1 MVLRGMEK
9 DDDRE
14 ARIHN
19 EIIVDAYDEE
29 ERSMGWYSYLE
40 DQLSFPFIARCTM
53 RRAIS
58 PLMIGDEV
66 DVIRMGPQE
75 ECEREIFVTIR
86 WEKEGLAVP
95 LSQLEVIH
103 ADEQTEEAVE
113 DWLYWVRSGYRF

>member
-1 MVLRGMEK
+1 MVLRETEK

-14 ARIHN
+14 ERIHN

-58 PLMIGDEV
+58 PLKI
-66 DVIRMGPQE
+66 
-75 ECEREIFVTIR
+75 
-86 WEKEGLAVP
+86 
-95 LSQLEVIH
+95 
-103 ADEQTEEAVE
+103 
-113 DWLYWVRSGYRF
+113 

>member
-1 MVLRGMEK
+1 MRGMEK

-14 ARIHN
+14 NRIHN

-40 DQLSFPFIARCTM
+40 DQISFPFIARCTM

-58 PLMIGDEV
+58 PLMAGDEV
-66 DVIRMGPQE
+66 DVVRMGPQE

-95 LSQLEVIH
+95 LSQLEVVH

>member
-14 ARIHN
+14 NRIHN

-40 DQLSFPFIARCTM
+40 DQISFPFIARCTM

-58 PLMIGDEV
+58 PLMAGDEV
-66 DVIRMGPQE
+66 DVVRMGPQE

-95 LSQLEVIH
+95 LSQLEVVH